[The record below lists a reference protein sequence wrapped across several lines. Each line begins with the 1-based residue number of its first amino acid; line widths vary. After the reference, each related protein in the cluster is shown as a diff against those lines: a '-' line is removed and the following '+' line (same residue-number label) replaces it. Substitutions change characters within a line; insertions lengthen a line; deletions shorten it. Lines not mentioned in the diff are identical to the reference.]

1 MSLEKKIDNDLKV
14 ALKAK
19 EEIKVA
25 TLRLLRSALKNI
37 AIEKRQSEL
46 NDQDVLVVIR
56 KELKKRQDSMEAYQK
71 ANRQDLFIKEQQE
84 ADILD
89 KYLPALLSE
98 ENIKKI
104 VNEVFDSGINQFGPL
119 MKEVMTRAQG
129 LADGNLVQRLV
140 KEKLGT

>member
-1 MSLEKKIDNDLKV
+1 MSLEQKIDNDLKA

-19 EEIKVA
+19 EETKVA

-46 NDQDVLVVIR
+46 NDQDVLVIIR

-98 ENIKKI
+98 EDTKKI
-104 VNEVFDSGINQFGPL
+104 INEVFDSGINQFGPL